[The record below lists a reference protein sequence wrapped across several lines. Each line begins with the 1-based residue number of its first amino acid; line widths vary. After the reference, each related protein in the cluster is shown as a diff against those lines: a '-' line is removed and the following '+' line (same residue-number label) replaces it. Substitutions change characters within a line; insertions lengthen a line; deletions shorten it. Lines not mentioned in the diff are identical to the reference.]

1 MSASRSVA
9 ALALCLAA
17 GAAQAAPS
25 LSPVFTSDAAFS
37 AWLAARGVGLPANE
51 GFVAQGRFG
60 DRGGAATYEAGL
72 HIPPSFTSATPVG
85 GGGQVAWGNGGFRS
99 FTLSRTLETIR
110 FQLGGYDR
118 SWTDA
123 DADEVNGLGFRV
135 GVNASGVPAGA
146 TTILRN
152 LVLDG
157 DAIGVTLTA
166 TAGAPQLL
174 VVSGIEGDFVLT
186 GEAAFSWASPTN
198 PGNQQSRLAFQIKG
212 IEGLPVEVP
221 APAALGL
228 FGLALAGLLAARRRA
243 SRD

>member
-1 MSASRSVA
+1 MPASRFA
-9 ALALCLAA
+9 AAFALCLAA

-25 LSPVFTSDAAFS
+25 LSPVFTSDAAFNT
-37 AWLAARGVGLPANE
+37 WLADRGVALPANE

-72 HIPPSFTSATPVG
+72 HIPPDFTNANPVG
-85 GGGQVAWGNGGFRS
+85 TAGQVAWGNGSFTS

-110 FQLGGYDR
+110 FRLGGYDQ

-135 GVNASGVPAGA
+135 GVSATNVPAGA
-146 TTILRN
+146 TTTLRN

-157 DAIGVTLTA
+157 DALGVTLTA

-174 VVSGIEGDFVLT
+174 VVSGVEGDFVLT
-186 GEAAFSWASPTN
+186 GEAGFSWTSPTN
-198 PGNQQSRLAFQIKG
+198 PTNQQSRLAFQIKG
-212 IEGLPVEVP
+212 IEGLPVGVP
-221 APAALGL
+221 GPAALGL
-228 FGLALAGLLAARRRA
+228 FALGLAALVAARQV
-243 SRD
+243 SRG